1 MQYFQP
7 GQPNGARKQNV
18 AAFHVG
24 TSGKPG
30 LGIKQYDDGGRTKMQ
45 FFMCQFIRPA
55 RLKSRGLCKQ
65 KKIDTFYSLL
75 YDAKSNLP
83 YFNGYHKT
91 VIRLEENLDTIGAK
105 KFWQISEEKG
115 NKKTFLAETER
126 IPKGSSLATVL
137 RIWKSSNPICS
148 KKAEMLLENDGDL
161 QK

>member
-1 MQYFQP
+1 MCKTFGGYHPIFP
-7 GQPNGARKQNV
+7 ARKQNV
-18 AAFHVG
+18 AAFHFV

-115 NKKTFLAETER
+115 NRILQGLRVAQAAVTER
-126 IPKGSSLATVL
+126 WP
-137 RIWKSSNPICS
+137 
-148 KKAEMLLENDGDL
+148 
-161 QK
+161 